1 MTALFVLVAR
11 ETRDLRRCQR
21 SASVVVSLRR
31 SVVSIVGRSSSSM
44 GLVRYEETIWW
55 KIISKLVLGRSR
67 NDIFQETG
75 TASP

>member
-31 SVVSIVGRSSSSM
+31 SVVSIVGRSSSM

-67 NDIFQETG
+67 NDTFQETG